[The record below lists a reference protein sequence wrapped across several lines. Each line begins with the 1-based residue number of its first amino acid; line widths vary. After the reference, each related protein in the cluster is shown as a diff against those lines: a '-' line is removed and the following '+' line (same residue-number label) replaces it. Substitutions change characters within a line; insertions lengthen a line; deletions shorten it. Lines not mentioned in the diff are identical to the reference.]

1 MVTRNLPLISRTN
14 SASPQLVEPNQVFH
28 HVDKLPDI
36 GKNIT
41 SNIVKSDQTWQE
53 EHTQAEAVIRQSPN
67 GYINHRTFP
76 ESRSLQL
83 FGGKKNV
90 FHKKGIQNKFQG
102 QRVRLDTP
110 QSPAYRENPPNSP
123 AGSYQRLL
131 PIHEK
136 LLPINGF
143 VRAPEYDI
151 VVSPQHSTDFE
162 QLPQLFV
169 QGDSHKPVV
178 MNSVDKKDV
187 MNKKPMEYSDN
198 SKNNKLVQNAWG
210 NHNGLQ
216 CDDIFFRL
224 TPFPLKVNQNGCNSE
239 SNKCTSPRE
248 IDHLVKPI
256 QTSGNDQGLHVI
268 HYKSDEVE
276 SQNNI
281 SRMQPKEKRE
291 KSTGDLKSCGISTD
305 NVEIL
310 KTANKTDEHYHS
322 NQPDLLKDN
331 VKKTFKGN
339 QKVAF
344 TEDEKV
350 VTESPNTNQW
360 YKREVRSEQMKA
372 KLDLLNSNLSQY
384 STKLQTEGVKSRNK
398 KLSQVIY
405 TPLKKMQDYDNFLS
419 LHNHRN
425 FMSRRLADSCE
436 RAPRKLSPISR
447 HIYRRLVSYPENYNT
462 KEIIRENLQKS
473 KTVGDKLIIHQNS
486 SDDLVIDINKDDP
499 CFDKSFIEN
508 EYLEA
513 IIEENTPIF
522 TKADNNDENALNDQ
536 QNEDVKSAKS
546 LNNSVNINQASKP
559 KDKVIKGVS
568 RNEKLCEDLTSSKKD
583 QNNNMLLTVA
593 KSKSPNQK
601 QRLIDKGVKQ
611 FGQISKLSS
620 SNMDRNNMKSSE
632 FNWRHDKKMSKSSSK
647 NDDDDVLI
655 NNMSQSKQK
664 NGSSF
669 GTNESAQLMKRSNAI
684 VRTSEQSRNN
694 LKKEARGTPSTSHTI
709 YGIRNVGKDA
719 NQYTKSSPS
728 VLTIKDRPEK
738 NSTPA
743 GQYQKR
749 ITIKQTVTC
758 LTRRNMNV
766 TRSTPQSR
774 LESKTLHSYDQ
785 SCKSNENTS
794 LVRRKCEPLQKGNS
808 DKTVK
813 SNFMKRVQN
822 NNNRSIMKSEDVA
835 KMFLE
840 PGCGGIKRKSDQTKM
855 IQQRKNPTQASFTNR
870 SVERTYS
877 SSVNQ
882 NSNKVDQ
889 SVVSQQKAT
898 VKRKMQ
904 VIDKKPLRY
913 NAQQEMFKQNQ
924 VKTAK
929 DKLLQRAA
937 KLRQR
942 IKEAEQLNQM
952 LRTWFRNNAIIDA
965 KAVVVKPEKQKPQ
978 QGNIVSK
985 RWTLN
990 RKIDHDRK
998 LRSKLDGLCE
1008 TTVNGNHLSL
1018 RNRNS
1023 RQMSERKS
1031 KMQVAIIK
1039 SETSVSSSKTVRS
1052 LSGSKSAISV
1062 RSKNQ
1067 VMIARR
1073 VVKKSAK
1080 SKALTQIKNQSKTS
1094 VENLRRD
1101 EKQCRDMNSHYI
1113 AFARKVSISRRFTR
1127 KVSASKRVKSSTPKL
1142 TNVPAIEYNTS
1153 KQKSFTSNTD
1163 KPLTVFDKL
1172 KKLARS
1178 RHMETGSSESNR
1190 RLLRSNLNTMI
1201 PPEIQGRRV
1210 KLIDPLVGN
1219 QNRARNED
1227 VSVQPSQQKRYVQ
1240 QCSQKSKRYCNP
1252 PRELSSN
1259 QLKSIKTYQQSK
1271 VVVRRKSR

>member
-1 MVTRNLPLISRTN
+1 M
-14 SASPQLVEPNQVFH
+14 EPNQVFH

-41 SNIVKSDQTWQE
+41 PNIVKSDQTWLE
-53 EHTQAEAVIRQSPN
+53 EHTQAEAVIRQPPN

-110 QSPAYRENPPNSP
+110 QSPGCRDNPPNSP

-151 VVSPQHSTDFE
+151 VVSPQHSTEFE

-169 QGDSHKPVV
+169 QGDSRKPVV
-178 MNSVDKKDV
+178 MNSIDKKDV
-187 MNKKPMEYSDN
+187 VNKKPMEYLDN

-210 NHNGLQ
+210 NHNGLR

-239 SNKCTSPRE
+239 SIKCTSPGER
-248 IDHLVKPI
+248 DDLVKPI
-256 QTSGNDQGLHVI
+256 QTSGNDNGLHVI
-268 HYKSDEVE
+268 QCNPDVE
-276 SQNNI
+276 SQKKI
-281 SRMQPKEKRE
+281 TSVQPRE
-291 KSTGDLKSCGISTD
+291 KSEKSLEDSKSCEISTD
-305 NVEIL
+305 YSGIL
-310 KTANKTDEHYHS
+310 KTAIKTDERYHS
-322 NQPDLLKDN
+322 YQPDLSKDN
-331 VKKTFKGN
+331 VTKTFKGN

-344 TEDEKV
+344 TDDEKV
-350 VTESPNTNQW
+350 VTESQNTNQW
-360 YKREVRSEQMKA
+360 YRREVRSEQMKA

-384 STKLQTEGVKSRNK
+384 STKLQSEGVKSRNK

-419 LHNHRN
+419 LHNHGN
-425 FMSRRLADSCE
+425 FMFKRSVDSCE

-447 HIYRRLVSYPENYNT
+447 HIYRRLVSQPENYNT
-462 KEIIRENLQKS
+462 KEIISENLQKS
-473 KTVGDKLIIHQNS
+473 KTVSDKLIIHQNS
-486 SDDLVIDINKDDP
+486 SDNLVIDINKDEPFVGKTFIDLDP
-499 CFDKSFIEN
+499 
-508 EYLEA
+508 

-522 TKADNNDENALNDQ
+522 AKADNSEENVLNSK
-536 QNEDVKSAKS
+536 QNKNLKSAKS
-546 LNNSVNINQASKP
+546 LNHSVNINQASKP

-568 RNEKLCEDLTSSKKD
+568 RNEKLCEDLTSNKKD
-583 QNNNMLLTVA
+583 LNNNMQLTVA

-601 QRLIDKGVKQ
+601 QRPIDKGVKQ

-664 NGSSF
+664 NVSSF

-694 LKKEARGTPSTSHTI
+694 LKKEARGTPSTSDTI
-709 YGIRNVGKDA
+709 YGMRNVGKDA

-728 VLTIKDRPEK
+728 VLTMKDKPEK

-766 TRSTPQSR
+766 TRSTPKSR

-813 SNFMKRVQN
+813 SDFMKRVQN

-889 SVVSQQKAT
+889 SVVSQQKAI

-904 VIDKKPLRY
+904 VIDKKPQRY

-1039 SETSVSSSKTVRS
+1039 SETSVSSSKNVRS
-1052 LSGSKSAISV
+1052 LSGSRNAISV

-1073 VVKKSAK
+1073 VVKQSAK
-1080 SKALTQIKNQSKTS
+1080 SKSLAQIKNQPKTN
-1094 VENLRRD
+1094 VENLCRD
-1101 EKQCRDMNSHYI
+1101 EKQRREMNSHYI

-1153 KQKSFTSNTD
+1153 KQKSFTPNTN

-1172 KKLARS
+1172 KKLSRS
-1178 RHMETGSSESNR
+1178 RHMETGSSENNR
-1190 RLLRSNLNTMI
+1190 RHLRSNFNTMI

-1210 KLIDPLVGN
+1210 KLIDPLLGN
-1219 QNRARNED
+1219 QNQTRNKDLSEK
-1227 VSVQPSQQKRYVQ
+1227 PSQHKRVVQ
-1240 QCSQKSKRYCNP
+1240 QCSQRSRRNCNP